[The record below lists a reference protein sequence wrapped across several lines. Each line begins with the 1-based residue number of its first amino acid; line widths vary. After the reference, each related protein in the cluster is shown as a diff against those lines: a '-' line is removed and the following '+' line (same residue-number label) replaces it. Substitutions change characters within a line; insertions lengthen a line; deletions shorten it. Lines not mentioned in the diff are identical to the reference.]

1 MILNYYFNEEF
12 AGETTLKLLDFLN
25 NCAMMRDE
33 EGNYP
38 SVNIYLNSPGGSVA
52 EYQLI
57 KDMLETSVL
66 DITLTANYELSS
78 STFLL
83 FYFTDNVNKKILD
96 GCFATIHTADL
107 HFSDRER
114 RMGSDFSI
122 KMTENL
128 NKLNEIYY
136 NKFKDYKILN
146 PTQLKRFLKG
156 DDIILLDE
164 ELRKIMK
171 NCIFKK

>member
-12 AGETTLKLLDFLN
+12 IGETTLKLLDFLN
-25 NCAMMRDE
+25 NCAMMRDD
-33 EGNYP
+33 EGNLP

-57 KDMLETSVL
+57 KNMLETSEL
-66 DITLTANYELSS
+66 DITLIGSYELSS

-83 FYFTDNVNKKILD
+83 FYFTDNVNKLLLD

-114 RMGSDFSI
+114 RIGSDFSI

-128 NKLNEIYY
+128 NKMNELFYT
-136 NKFKDYKILN
+136 KLKDYKILN

-164 ELRKIMK
+164 DLRRIMK

>member
-12 AGETTLKLLDFLN
+12 AIESTVKIMDFLN
-25 NCAMMRDE
+25 NCIMMKDE

-38 SVNIYLNSPGGSVA
+38 LVNIYLNSPGGSIA

-57 KDMLETSVL
+57 KDMLETSPL
-66 DITLTANYELSS
+66 DITLIANYELSS

-83 FYFTDNVNKKILD
+83 FYFTDNVNKKILE
-96 GCFATIHTADL
+96 GSFATIHTADL

-114 RMGSDFSI
+114 RTGSDFSI

-128 NKLNEIYY
+128 NKMNETFY
-136 NKFKDYKILN
+136 NKFRDYKILN

-164 ELRKIMK
+164 ELKKIMK